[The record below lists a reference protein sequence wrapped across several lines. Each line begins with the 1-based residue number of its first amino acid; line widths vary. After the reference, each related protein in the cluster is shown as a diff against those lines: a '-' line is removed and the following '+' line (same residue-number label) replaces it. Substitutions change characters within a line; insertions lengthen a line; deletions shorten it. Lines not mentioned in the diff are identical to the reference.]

1 MLDRVYAHSS
11 VEMDEIDVIGFDFD
25 HTLVCYKKELNRRV
39 QRRPLLLMAR
49 QGFTDGL
56 EYVSGL
62 LARPRQPSGEGLLP
76 CAARGEP
83 RSRFT
88 YDLGEAYL

>member
-1 MLDRVYAHSS
+1 VLDRVYAHSS

-56 EYVSGL
+56 ECVRSTRSPSTTFWRGATPL
-62 LARPRQPSGEGLLP
+62 RCAR
-76 CAARGEP
+76 
-83 RSRFT
+83 
-88 YDLGEAYL
+88 